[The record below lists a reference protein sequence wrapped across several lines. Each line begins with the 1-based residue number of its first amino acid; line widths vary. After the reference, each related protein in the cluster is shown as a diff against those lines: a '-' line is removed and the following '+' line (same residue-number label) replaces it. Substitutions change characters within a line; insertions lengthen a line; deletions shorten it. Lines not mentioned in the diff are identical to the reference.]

1 MRVPERA
8 TALITRI
15 QRFKAVRV
23 LRWQVERR
31 GQILAAGLSYQAIFA
46 VFAAIWVGFAVAGA
60 IIRANPEIERAL
72 FEVLTTNVPGL
83 IDDGSGHGA
92 IDPKQLLDAGILDWT
107 GAIAAVALLL
117 TALGWL
123 GSGRE
128 AVRAMFELPPVKRNF
143 LILKL
148 KDLGL
153 AVLFAA
159 ALIVSAVLTVVST
172 TALKAVLEAIGV
184 DTISVGAVWLARALG
199 LAILLALDTVVLA
212 LFLRLV
218 SEITIPF
225 RFLWQGALLGAI
237 ALGVLKVLGSSLLGG
252 ATRNPLLTSF
262 AVIIGLLIWFNL
274 ISQVIVLA
282 TAWIAVS
289 ARDAGV
295 ALHGMPVDADD
306 ETPVNVDSGKTARRS
321 PAL

>member
-83 IDDGSGHGA
+83 IDDGSGH
-92 IDPKQLLDAGILDWT
+92 